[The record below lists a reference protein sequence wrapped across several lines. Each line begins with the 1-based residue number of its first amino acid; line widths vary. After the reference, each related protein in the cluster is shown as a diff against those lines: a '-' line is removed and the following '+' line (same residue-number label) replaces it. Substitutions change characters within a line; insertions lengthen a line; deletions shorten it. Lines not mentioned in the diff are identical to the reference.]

1 VAERNRGGR
10 GPRRERWL
18 EAALDRWGATLE
30 RREHGILVYSL
41 SGDLA
46 AFLKRETLA
55 ITFQKRL
62 AAQGK
67 AELVTPGSWLH
78 DQLLRFS
85 RERGFVAEAYLPPR
99 EGPGAESLVRARR
112 RGVIEVGETAE
123 RRYGTVFLFT
133 YRISYYSDPAEE
145 QILHVGVD
153 AQRRRVFTRAAAKL
167 LERAEAHAQP
177 EFAGPP
183 PADVKDAFRR
193 TWGTVAGAVES
204 RVHALTEAGRASYQ
218 RRIRTVENYYRQLL
232 EEENRLYKS
241 RSSRRGQEES
251 RDRIELLKLEWERRV
266 KEETERLRPQVVASL
281 SAVSRLFVPLERRSC
296 RIRNGG
302 DPEERELWIDV
313 ARGEV
318 WEVAPPRGGNG
329 TR

>member
-1 VAERNRGGR
+1 VADRNGR
-10 GPRRERWL
+10 NGIPRRERWL
-18 EAALDRWGATLE
+18 GAALDRWGAVLVE
-30 RREHGILVYSL
+30 REGGVLVYAL
-41 SGDLA
+41 CGELA
-46 AFLKRETLA
+46 SFLRRDRLA

-67 AELVTPGSWLH
+67 GELASAGSWLH

-85 RERGFVAEAYLPPR
+85 RERGSVAEVYLPPL
-99 EGPGAESLVRARR
+99 ESTGAESMVRSRR
-112 RGVIEVGETAE
+112 RGVIEVGEAEE

-153 AQRRRVFTRAAAKL
+153 AQRRRVFTRAAARL
-167 LERAEAHAQP
+167 LTRCETEAHP
-177 EFAGPP
+177 DFAGPP
-183 PADVKDAFRR
+183 RADVKDAFRR
-193 TWGTVAGAVES
+193 TWGTVAEAVEG
-204 RVHALTEAGRASYQ
+204 RVQTLTEAGRASYQ

-232 EEENRLYKS
+232 DEENRLYKS

-281 SAVSRLFVPLERRSC
+281 AAVSRLYVPLERRSC
-296 RIRNGG
+296 RLRNGG
-302 DPEERELWIDV
+302 EPEDRKIWVDV
-313 ARGEV
+313 SRGDV
-318 WEVAPPRGGNG
+318 WEAAPPRGGNG
-329 TR
+329 NR